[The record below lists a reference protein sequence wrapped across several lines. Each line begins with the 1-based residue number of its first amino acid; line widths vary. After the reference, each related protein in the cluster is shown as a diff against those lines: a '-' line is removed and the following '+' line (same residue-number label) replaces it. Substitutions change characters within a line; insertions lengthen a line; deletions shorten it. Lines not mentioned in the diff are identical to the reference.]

1 MEIQRNNSK
10 LSIMLN
16 TEQNND
22 LNQIAE
28 HLGISKS
35 ILVRLLL
42 SKSIS
47 ELKKIGLDN
56 LEFKL
61 EQISS
66 KNK

>member
-1 MEIQRNNSK
+1 MMRNNSK
-10 LSIMLN
+10 LAVNLSS
-16 TEQNND
+16 EQNQD
-22 LNQIAE
+22 LNRIAE

-42 SKSIS
+42 AKSIT
-47 ELKKIGLDN
+47 ELKIMGIDN

-61 EQISS
+61 EQIVS

>member
-1 MEIQRNNSK
+1 MDIQRNNSK

-16 TEQNND
+16 TEQNLE
-22 LNQIAE
+22 LNKIAE

-42 SKSIS
+42 AKSIS
-47 ELKKIGLDN
+47 ELKRIGLTN